1 VVGNKEAEA
10 GTVNLRER
18 QVKEQRTLEVA
29 ALIKEML
36 QRIEARQ

>member
-1 VVGNKEAEA
+1 
-10 GTVNLRER
+10 LRER

-36 QRIEARQ
+36 QRIEARK